1 MKRFHVPIFWRV
13 RPSGYGFGGRAI
25 DRDGEGGLLV
35 GVVTR
40 WPKTKKIGEAQG
52 WRATY
57 NAAASYF
64 FPARFRPTAHR
75 PKASAAHH
83 SPRWGNGALRRAARD
98 PPGQARPKGE
108 GTRGNG
114 TRKPP
119 PGDPALGRKGGKRG

>member
-1 MKRFHVPIFWRV
+1 MKRFHDPIFWRV

-40 WPKTKKIGEAQG
+40 WTKTKKNRGGARVESDIERGSIILFPRALSANRSSAESKRGTPIAEVGE
-52 WRATY
+52 
-57 NAAASYF
+57 
-64 FPARFRPTAHR
+64 
-75 PKASAAHH
+75 
-83 SPRWGNGALRRAARD
+83 RRA
-98 PPGQARPKGE
+98 PPRR
-108 GTRGNG
+108 TRTDGLSPAEGNG